1 MKVVNFWKTLFC
13 AALAVTAFS
22 ACSDDDEEGG
32 YSGMPE
38 ITVNGGE
45 SVTVAGKLEGGKLE
59 QTVEVVSKGDWTLT
73 FKNPG
78 DSQWVTPSA
87 MSGKT
92 GTTQLTFTLGQASG
106 ERSAILVLTASSK
119 VEGFP
124 LTDEATITVVQS
136 DSDVPTGNALYSEN
150 CGTKV
155 EKVDG
160 YWPYVDKFEG
170 WTRGGSL
177 DQKAVTYTGN
187 SASVANSGKVF
198 DPAEDETTVVTG
210 PPYVSMNKSTSVL
223 TSMTSISHRT
233 PISPSRLL
241 PLNRL
246 TIPMA

>member
-136 DSDVPTGNALYSEN
+136 DSDVPDRVTLFTARTAARRSRKSMATGLMWTSSKVGPAAVRSIRRPLLTPATAL
-150 CGTKV
+150 
-155 EKVDG
+155 
-160 YWPYVDKFEG
+160 
-170 WTRGGSL
+170 R
-177 DQKAVTYTGN
+177 
-187 SASVANSGKVF
+187 
-198 DPAEDETTVVTG
+198 
-210 PPYVSMNKSTSVL
+210 
-223 TSMTSISHRT
+223 
-233 PISPSRLL
+233 
-241 PLNRL
+241 
-246 TIPMA
+246 

>member
-92 GTTQLTFTLGQASG
+92 GTTQLTFTLGQASA
-106 ERSAILVLTASSK
+106 ERSAILVLTASSTF
-119 VEGFP
+119 EGFP
-124 LTDEATITVVQS
+124 LTDEATITVVQNEGGS
-136 DSDVPTGNALYSEN
+136 TDVETNVKEIRTKMAAIAADPGVTISEDLTLTGIVVSDVEAGGFAGNRNCVVVDNSTEAGAGIILRFRLQIPRRAGYHRLHQGSESRSFLWRAPDRPRWF
-150 CGTKV
+150 V
-155 EKVDG
+155 
-160 YWPYVDKFEG
+160 
-170 WTRGGSL
+170 RI
-177 DQKAVTYTGN
+177 
-187 SASVANSGKVF
+187 
-198 DPAEDETTVVTG
+198 
-210 PPYVSMNKSTSVL
+210 VL
-223 TSMTSISHRT
+223 GC
-233 PISPSRLL
+233 
-241 PLNRL
+241 
-246 TIPMA
+246 